1 MSKTVTSTKQSQLDT
16 LAQKIISD
24 KVCEELAR
32 TATQLVFGEGNP
44 DSPIMFIGEAPGKEE
59 DKQGR
64 PFVGAAGKFLTQM
77 IDSIG
82 YAREDV
88 YITNIV
94 KYRPPNNRD
103 PQPSEVTA
111 FWPYLKKQIS
121 VIKPKLIVPLGRYS
135 LNVFLPELSISA
147 AHGKAMRKGGLVFMP
162 QYHPAVA
169 LYNGGM
175 RNTLLEDFAKIP
187 KVLELIDKP
196 KE

>member
-16 LAQKIISD
+16 LAKKIISD

-77 IDSIG
+77 IESIG
-82 YAREDV
+82 YARKDV

-147 AHGKAMRKGGLVFMP
+147 SHGKAMRKGGLVFMP

>member
-77 IDSIG
+77 IESIG

-147 AHGKAMRKGGLVFMP
+147 SHGKAMRKGGLVFMP